1 MWMAACLLFVFGA
14 LIEYSAVN
22 VMYRKDKIAQ
32 EKLEAAQ
39 KRREMQQMRNNVD
52 HHGDCGDYSDTE
64 KMFMEHAND
73 EVGIRLSCRLCC
85 CQRHFLIQVMCPSL
99 PFAYSVHKTEDFDMM
114 TSGGMCLI
122 HEEACA
128 TFKCLTNSGRVLLN
142 T

>member
-1 MWMAACLLFVFGA
+1 MAACLLFVFGA

-39 KRREMQQMRNNVD
+39 KRRDMQQRNNID

-73 EVGIRLSCRLCC
+73 EVGIRLVRRLCC
-85 CQRHFLIQVMCPSL
+85 RHRLFDPSDVPL
-99 PFAYSVHKTEDFDMM
+99 TTICAQCLKTEEFE
-114 TSGGMCLI
+114 TSGRWHVHH
-122 HEEACA
+122 HE
-128 TFKCLTNSGRVLLN
+128 
-142 T
+142 